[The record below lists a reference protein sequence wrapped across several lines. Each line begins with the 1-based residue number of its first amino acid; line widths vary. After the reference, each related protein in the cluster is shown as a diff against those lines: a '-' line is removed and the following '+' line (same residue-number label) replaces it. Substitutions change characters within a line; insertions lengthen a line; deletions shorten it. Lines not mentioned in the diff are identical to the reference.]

1 MRENWGALI
10 KAGKH
15 EMTEIRKELPRDYQL
30 VRAINKEAFG
40 QETEGAI
47 VYKIRTACSDTLALV
62 ALKDGIIVGHIFF
75 SPVILS
81 GEDGIYS
88 GMGLAPMAVLPDYQ
102 NQGVGS
108 LLVNEGLRLLKEM
121 RVPFVVVLGHPN
133 YYPRFGFETASQ
145 YGLKSQW
152 EGVPDDAF
160 MVLFLDES
168 VKEKL
173 RGVVKYRPEFDE
185 ALELT

>member
-40 QETEGAI
+40 QETEG
-47 VYKIRTACSDTLALV
+47 ALV